1 MIKKSLKGCLVS
13 VVGLAAI
20 ITSSSVYAAN
30 TDVVVALDPGH
41 GGGDPG
47 ASAGGLIESDLTWK
61 IATRVKAILDRTS
74 GITGV
79 LTKKES
85 ENLNREQR
93 TINAQNN
100 NADLLVSFHINSS
113 EGSNRL
119 SGAEVYVTHSRAQKR
134 YYEYSSILGNDIL
147 NNLRNVGVRSYSS
160 TPKVRI
166 GSEDDKYSDGTI
178 ADYYGIISWPIH
190 KDIPAVLVEH
200 AFINNPY
207 DRANYLNDSMLT
219 KMAEADANAIIKNK
233 ELFRRNYYGNINTS
247 LVDLKQINNAAGEGY
262 LSGFIDIAEWVGSDC
277 RTPSGTPEL
286 TLKSTDGKVSKKM
299 YVSYQEGIRY
309 YFDTNIEKLDMNKE
323 YYIEAKLT
331 GSKNTAPDNKKVQR
345 VSIPNK
351 TLNNNYKNRILK
363 ITNNKIVFSEG
374 EYTGDIKTTIQEVNA
389 IKGGNGDKYISG
401 LIKIEEIVNGTSR
414 TPRSLPEIRIKS
426 TDGKVNNT
434 TYISYQDGTKYYFD
448 KDIQNFDTSKEY
460 YIEVSLTTE
469 DNISKNKTEKLAFGN
484 GSISSFDDMEIIAK
498 NDNLLFTYKG
508 NINTDLYKMQI
519 IQNGAGENYISGR
532 INIAEWVNNECRAP
546 STTPK
551 MTLKS
556 SDGKIAKTVYISLI
570 NGIEYYYDVNI
581 QNLDDTKEYYLEV
594 ELTNPNNTAD
604 SIKKIQTAKIA
615 QNGEIGITTNDYKIM
630 VNKNIVTMQD
640 KGKYYGNINTE
651 LYKVNVIQTGAGL
664 DYITGNIY
672 IAEWVNN
679 ECRTPSTT
687 PKMTL
692 KSTDGTFATGMYVS
706 QIDGINYYF
715 DKCIKGIDE
724 SKEYYIE
731 VELTNKKNTAP
742 ETNKKQTA
750 KVKQQGKIGTC
761 KNGDRVVVKGNNIK
775 IEADTYK
782 GNINT
787 ELYRINVIQTGAGLD
802 YITGN
807 IYIAEW
813 VNNECRTPSATPK
826 MTLKSTDGTF
836 KTEMYVS
843 QIDGINYYFDKCIN
857 GIDKSKE
864 YYIEVELTGKN
875 NISAEVNKKQTAKV
889 KPQGEIG
896 TLKSGDIVKT
906 SRNNIKIE
914 VKTSIKKI
922 QRSVQEEKKAV
933 VENKEETDTKQNENK
948 ENTENAGSINNTE
961 KTKQLDTIEQEES
974 KIETTVNTSNE
985 IK

>member
-30 TDVVVALDPGH
+30 TDVIVALDPGH

-469 DNISKNKTEKLAFGN
+469 DNISKNKTEKLAFEN

-630 VNKNIVTMQD
+630 VNKNIVTMQE

-651 LYKVNVIQTGAGL
+651 LYKVNVIQTGTGL

-692 KSTDGTFATGMYVS
+692 KSTGTFATGMYVS

-896 TLKSGDIVKT
+896 T
-906 SRNNIKIE
+906 RNNIKIE

-933 VENKEETDTKQNENK
+933 VENKEETDAKQNENEESTDSTNNT
-948 ENTENAGSINNTE
+948 ENTEVSGEEKVENQENLKDTTNTTEETEILTNSNN
-961 KTKQLDTIEQEES
+961 
-974 KIETTVNTSNE
+974 KISH
-985 IK
+985 